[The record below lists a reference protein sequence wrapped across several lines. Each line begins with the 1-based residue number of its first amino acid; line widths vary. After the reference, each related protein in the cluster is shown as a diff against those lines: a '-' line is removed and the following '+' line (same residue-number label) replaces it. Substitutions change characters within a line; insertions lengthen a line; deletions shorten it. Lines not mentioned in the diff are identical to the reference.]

1 MNIVFVGHVDH
12 GKSTA
17 IGRLL
22 FDTGNI
28 PQGKLEDIKER
39 CKRNSK
45 TFEYAFLIDALK
57 DEQSQG
63 ITIDTARCHFRSN
76 KRDYILFDAP
86 GHIDLLKNMVS
97 GAARADAA
105 VLVIDAHEGVQE
117 NSRRHGYLLSML
129 GIKQVLVCINK
140 MDLVGHSKKAFDG
153 IKSEYSKFLSK
164 IDVKPKA
171 FIPISAKNG
180 ENIAKRSKFMKWHKG
195 RPLLAEM
202 DMLRASK
209 GLDKGLFRMPV
220 QDIYKFT
227 DQGDDRRLIA
237 GRVETGSISAG
248 DEVIFYPSNKISK
261 IKSIEIFNSPK
272 TSSISA
278 GYSTSFTLTKEVYI
292 HPGEL
297 MCKAGEKNAVA
308 SGHVFSA
315 NIFWMGEEALAL
327 NKDYKLKLG
336 TGKTYAKIKAIKRV
350 LDAGSLKIIEKKTE
364 VDRYEV
370 AECEIET
377 VGTMAFNLVTDCE
390 ATGRFVLVDNFEI
403 AGGGIITRTLRNG
416 QPDLKTNVFRE

>member
-22 FDTGNI
+22 FDAGNI

-39 CKRNSK
+39 CRRNSK

-76 KRDYILFDAP
+76 KRNYILIDAP
-86 GHIDLLKNMVS
+86 GHVDFLKNMVS
-97 GAARADAA
+97 GASRADAA
-105 VLVIDAHEGVQE
+105 ILVIDAHEGVQE

-129 GIKQVLVCINK
+129 GIEQVIICINK
-140 MDLVGHSKKAFDG
+140 MDLAGYSKKAFDG
-153 IKSEYSKFLSK
+153 IKGEYSKFLSK

-171 FIPISAKNG
+171 FIPVSAKNG
-180 ENIAKRSKFMKWHKG
+180 ENIARRSKFMKWHKG
-195 RPLLAEM
+195 RTLLAEM
-202 DMLRASK
+202 DLLRASK

-227 DQGDDRRLIA
+227 DQGDERRLIA
-237 GRVETGSISAG
+237 GRVETGSISPG

-261 IKSIEIFNSPK
+261 IKSIETFNSPK
-272 TSSISA
+272 ASGVGA
-278 GYSTSFTLTKEVYI
+278 GRSTSFTLTKEVYVR
-292 HPGEL
+292 PGEI
-297 MCKAGEKNAVA
+297 MCKAGEKNAVV
-308 SGHVFSA
+308 SGQIFSA
-315 NIFWMGEEALAL
+315 NIFWMGKEALEL

-350 LDAGSLKIIEKKTE
+350 LDAGSLKIFEKKMK
-364 VDRYEV
+364 VDRHEA
-370 AECEIET
+370 AECDIET

-390 ATGRFVLVDNFEI
+390 ATGRFVLVDNYEI
-403 AGGGIITRTLRNG
+403 AGGGIITG
-416 QPDLKTNVFRE
+416 KVKSV